1 MMIDHIYKYM
11 YLYKKK
17 INLNTA
23 YQLKTKSRICDLH
36 IYILQSMLS
45 VLIIWKVNKDAKR
58 ALKKKT
64 HSDLVPSLTK
74 NNTCNVYFFKVRRHN
89 EGFLFVC
96 SFSLKDKKK
105 YDFDF

>member
-58 ALKKKT
+58 ALKKKNPQW
-64 HSDLVPSLTK
+64 LGPK
-74 NNTCNVYFFKVRRHN
+74 FN
-89 EGFLFVC
+89 E
-96 SFSLKDKKK
+96 K
-105 YDFDF
+105 